1 MSLRTWLSILLP
13 DDNLAKM
20 ADCISFSRCFTM
32 TSQAF
37 HSLITCWYLAVIF
50 SSIYKTNIAQWKNCS
65 WLKRNTLLHS
75 YSVFFIKNEFLPEP
89 YLFCPSQTCSVPAE
103 TATPLF
109 WSYAPPLHNKPTSAA
124 PAPYSSGK
132 RESETDGDSGTTAA
146 YGTCHGPL
154 VPSSD

>member
-50 SSIYKTNIAQWKNCS
+50 SSIYKTNIEQWKNCS
-65 WLKRNTLLHS
+65 WLKRNILLHS
-75 YSVFFIKNEFLPEP
+75 YSVFLHKKMNF
-89 YLFCPSQTCSVPAE
+89 YLSHIFFVHPKLVVSQQKRPHLFSDLMLHPSIINQPQQLQLLIVLARENQRQME
-103 TATPLF
+103 TA
-109 WSYAPPLHNKPTSAA
+109 
-124 PAPYSSGK
+124 
-132 RESETDGDSGTTAA
+132 
-146 YGTCHGPL
+146 GPL
-154 VPSSD
+154 RPTVHVTDR